1 MSRKRKQLIA
11 DETETVEEVK
21 SEVIAFRVFFHES
34 LAKGIVNAWQER
46 EIHAFFKD
54 LGLNDKETSD
64 TYKIA
69 LAKY

>member
-1 MSRKRKQLIA
+1 MSRKRKQFIA
-11 DETETVEEVK
+11 DETESQEEVK
-21 SEVIAFRVFFHES
+21 SEVIAYRVFFHES
-34 LAKGIVNAWQER
+34 LAKGLVTSWQEK

-54 LGLNDKETSD
+54 LGLTDKETSD